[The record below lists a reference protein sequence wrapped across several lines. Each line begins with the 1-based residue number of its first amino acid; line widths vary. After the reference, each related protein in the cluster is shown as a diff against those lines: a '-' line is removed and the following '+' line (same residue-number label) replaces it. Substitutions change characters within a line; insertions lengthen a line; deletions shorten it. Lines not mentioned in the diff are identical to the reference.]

1 MMTPRAR
8 SCREMPPPRSWIRAK
23 RSVLV
28 AGAVLMAVA
37 QALFIGLK
45 LPGPRRSRTA
55 GQADWLS
62 EVKRIHPKTVWG
74 KSGIDS
80 LLGPKPQPCPY
91 KLLAYHDWA
100 GACVRAIKCS
110 CTWIVQTRSLAPHT
124 YAMNT
129 DDGGLA
135 TQHLHHGQER
145 KPIM

>member
-1 MMTPRAR
+1 
-8 SCREMPPPRSWIRAK
+8 MPPPRSWIRTK

-100 GACVRAIKCS
+100 GACVRAIKYS
-110 CTWIVQTRSLAPHT
+110 CPWHAIKYSCPWIVQTHSLAPHT
-124 YAMNT
+124 HTPRTLMMVVLRRNICFMDRSAN
-129 DDGGLA
+129 
-135 TQHLHHGQER
+135 Q
-145 KPIM
+145 